1 MKTPR
6 RDLILLKGVRLQ
18 TRAQWG
24 AVAAR
29 SVDVRAWLDL
39 GEAAL
44 HDRIERT
51 VDYRDMHGRL
61 LERAARSAGDLAA
74 DLARALLE
82 GFPQID
88 EVEVV
93 EDGGRSA
100 RLARGEGNDRRA
112 GSAPAREGE
121 GNARRAGSAPA
132 REGEENARRAA
143 VAPAPEGDRDVPR
156 D

>member
-29 SVDVRAWLDL
+29 SVDGRAWLDL

-61 LERAARSAGDLAA
+61 LERAARSVGDLAA

-100 RLARGEGNDRRA
+100 RLARGEGSGWRDL
-112 GSAPAREGE
+112 SAPAREGE
-121 GNARRAGSAPA
+121 GSGWRGEDPPA
-132 REGEENARRAA
+132 REGAENARR
-143 VAPAPEGDRDVPR
+143 G
-156 D
+156 